1 VKLLINGGE
10 LTSAVP
16 WLARLTNYRIASLGG
31 VMITA
36 SERVSLSTTDTDTF
50 ATATPPSTVL
60 DEGRALLSARALTAV
75 AKGLGRS
82 EVTITSDGSTAVI
95 ERGSSRWTLP
105 EIDATYFPDFP
116 SLSEELGRIPGEVL
130 KEGLR
135 RVLPVLVSKDAP
147 IATACPAL
155 TGVEFTLGQGL
166 TLAASDRFRVA
177 TVELDWQPT
186 LTAGERTLL
195 VPESLLTF
203 PMSILGTD
211 EVRLHTDGN
220 RIGFVTDRYQ
230 VFGRL
235 LDVAFVAWRGTF
247 PKDFITTVTVDTAEL
262 LGAVKDAGVFS
273 VVVGREHGDHLRLAF
288 DQDSIEVESC
298 NKLHDRGK
306 DGNGATV
313 ISPQGFEGEPIS
325 IWCQPHYLTN
335 ALSVMPGPTTVLSF
349 GQYPWSP
356 ILLTP
361 AEGGYRHLLV
371 PLKIPAALAWN
382 KAREE
387 AA

>member
-1 VKLLINGGE
+1 MKLLINGGE
-10 LTSAVP
+10 LASAVP
-16 WLARLTNYRIASLGG
+16 WLATLTNYRVASLGG

-50 ATATPPSTVL
+50 ATAIPSATVL

-95 ERGSSRWTLP
+95 ERGVSRWTLP

-130 KEGLR
+130 KEGLH
-135 RVLPVLVSKDAP
+135 RVLPVVVSKDAP
-147 IATACPAL
+147 DALAAL

-195 VPESLLTF
+195 VPESLLSF
-203 PMSILGTD
+203 PMSILGAE

-220 RIGFVTDRYQ
+220 RIGFVTDRHQ

-235 LDVAFVAWRGTF
+235 LDVSFVAWRGTF
-247 PKDFITTVTVDTAEL
+247 PKGFTTTVTVDTAEL

-273 VVVGREHGDHLRLAF
+273 VVTGQEHGDHLRLAF
-288 DQDSIEVESC
+288 GQDSIEVESC

-306 DGNGATV
+306 DGNGATA

-335 ALSVMPGPTTVLSF
+335 ALSVMPGSTTVLSF

-382 KAREE
+382 RAREE